1 MDTFVEQIIVKKKG
15 PKEIAIITGTILLVV
30 ILVFVLFLFLN
41 YFSLVID
48 MLLIYGAWWLI
59 TGQNVEYEYSV
70 TNGDIDIDQI
80 IAQRKRKR
88 VVSVAGS
95 KIETAGPY
103 NPTEFAGTGG
113 NGAGGVVLH
122 LPQQEKRQHSGAV
135 PAGGA
140 GHGRVQSLPAQAAD
154 AGGQPEAYAAIDGRY
169 GWGGPQR
176 PLGGPG
182 PRPFFIGGWK
192 AAACI
197 RARGQG
203 AARISGYTPADG
215 KDG

>member
-95 KIETAGPY
+95 KIEIAGPY
-103 NPTEFAGTGG
+103 NPTEFAGRRFDRTVV
-113 NGAGGVVLH
+113 AAPAETAPGVWYFTYHSKKSGSTLVLFQ
-122 LPQQEKRQHSGAV
+122 PEE
-135 PAGGA
+135 
-140 GHGRVQSLPAQAAD
+140 RVMDAFKASLPKLLMLEVNRKLTQ
-154 AGGQPEAYAAIDGRY
+154 Q
-169 GWGGPQR
+169 
-176 PLGGPG
+176 
-182 PRPFFIGGWK
+182 
-192 AAACI
+192 
-197 RARGQG
+197 
-203 AARISGYTPADG
+203 
-215 KDG
+215 